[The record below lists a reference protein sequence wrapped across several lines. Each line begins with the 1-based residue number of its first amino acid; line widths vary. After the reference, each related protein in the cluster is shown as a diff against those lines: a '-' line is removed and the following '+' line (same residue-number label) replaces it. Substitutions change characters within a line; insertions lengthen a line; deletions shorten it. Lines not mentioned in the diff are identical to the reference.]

1 MSKRDTMIRALC
13 KSLGVDYRVTT
24 IDLERV
30 IYRDFGNGFN
40 VEISGMHTSSMKKS
54 LVFMRRFTVD
64 EEAEYARCKT
74 EALAEVTA
82 LHQAELDS
90 FENAIAIADSLTD
103 SLKDDLKDAHARLKQ
118 AKKDKKNTSSIEVEI
133 ATIKQE
139 QVDNKANKKKAE
151 KELKDLKKKIS
162 EEVKPVIKKKFDYDI
177 PIAKVDD
184 AGITTTGAASEGN
197 QLPQLVD
204 EYLTYR
210 TQNNL
215 WSDKHLAYEYYQ
227 NNKWIL
233 RKGDF
238 LITRT
243 NGSKD
248 LVGKS
253 AVFDSDD
260 VYTYASY
267 LIRYRFDTSIVLPEY
282 VNILFMT
289 PLVREQIAVM
299 RRQGGGQYNLNSDEI
314 GAIRIPVPSIPIQQD
329 IVKRFND
336 AKDGAKVYYGKA
348 DECKTNALKNFEKE
362 IFL

>member
-1 MSKRDTMIRALC
+1 
-13 KSLGVDYRVTT
+13 
-24 IDLERV
+24 
-30 IYRDFGNGFN
+30 
-40 VEISGMHTSSMKKS
+40 
-54 LVFMRRFTVD
+54 MRRFTVD

-197 QLPQLVD
+197 QLPQLF
-204 EYLTYR
+204 
-210 TQNNL
+210 
-215 WSDKHLAYEYYQ
+215 
-227 NNKWIL
+227 IC
-233 RKGDF
+233 
-238 LITRT
+238 T
-243 NGSKD
+243 N
-248 LVGKS
+248 
-253 AVFDSDD
+253 
-260 VYTYASY
+260 
-267 LIRYRFDTSIVLPEY
+267 
-282 VNILFMT
+282 
-289 PLVREQIAVM
+289 
-299 RRQGGGQYNLNSDEI
+299 
-314 GAIRIPVPSIPIQQD
+314 IPS
-329 IVKRFND
+329 
-336 AKDGAKVYYGKA
+336 
-348 DECKTNALKNFEKE
+348 
-362 IFL
+362 